1 MLNMKSTSTDYLEL
15 INTMYK
21 LITIGLQKIFSKVAE
36 MDLSSSLHFLN
47 GNGEAS
53 YQLSNKVNQS
63 PSVVTGVCT
72 SLPPLLFF
80 YRDEQRRHR
89 KSMDVKQSPSVV
101 TGVCTSLPPLLF
113 FSRDEQRRHRKSMDV
128 KQSPSV
134 MSRVGTSLSSLLFYF
149 DGQKNYQES
158 IAVKKSPSVV
168 AVVRTS
174 LPPLIFNFIN
184 IMLLIRR
191 DVGIS
196 PNY

>member
-1 MLNMKSTSTDYLEL
+1 MLVMLNMKSTSTDYLEL

-53 YQLSNKVNQS
+53 YQLSNKVN
-63 PSVVTGVCT
+63 
-72 SLPPLLFF
+72 
-80 YRDEQRRHR
+80 
-89 KSMDVKQSPSVV
+89 QSPSVV